1 MTSPVRKHRSV
12 LDYPNEQELRDAL
25 ESTSHAPEPD
35 WKLPVHDP
43 CAEEQTVESELQ
55 RLLTLKSYLVLD
67 AAQEEAFDRLTEE
80 ARRIYNVSTAY
91 ISLIDLGRKFI
102 FAGIYGEGRDTTR
115 NISLCAHTILAKNEL
130 CIVEDATKD
139 DRFRNNELVTGPS
152 HLRFYAAAPLVSPE
166 GYRIGAFCL
175 EGTEPRPG
183 GLSYTEREKLK
194 EFANQAMQLMVERR
208 KLLRDRLTTAPEN
221 LKRHAAVTTN
231 LGGLLYRYGDCVSA
245 MKLFQESVQ
254 TLMFIEEA
262 EETGCDR
269 ASRERQEEANELYFA
284 LMACSEGQRLELM
297 ERSKAFADSGVKQDE
312 HEADSLFVEPDCR
325 TCVVDGIPGLFGQTS
340 TLRGSSGVSTHRV
353 GLVFAESFQIAM
365 EETQDRVDFRN
376 FIIPLDQCSKAT
388 LFNMG
393 IIHYHWGSPDTAL
406 QFFDL
411 AASLS
416 QSHTP
421 LAFDP
426 VVLGCLNNMAQIQIQ
441 YGKPND
447 AMEMLSD
454 ALARG
459 NAALVAL
466 YKDDRPD
473 SPSMGGRNE
482 VCREQIDYRSRRLRR
497 KLARTVMNMAHVH
510 FFKCDFEAAMGA
522 CIDATRLLH
531 TTSMEDAEAA
541 AAWYNMGVLYN
552 YKNDRLQALH
562 YLDKFLVLAEELT
575 GPSHQIA
582 EALHRKGQLLFEM
595 GQLYEAL
602 KPLNEALRI
611 RRSGFSNDPCAVGED
626 LCLIGKVYQ
635 AREEYDFALS
645 AFHEGIEILRANSPD
660 GELTLDSGQVLL
672 DIGRA
677 YHTQGK
683 LPEALKAYTEVA
695 ALARKYFGENHPYVA
710 RIVNIIGNLQLESG
724 DVGASVTSFS
734 EAMKI
739 NEASG
744 VPMNANVVNDPML
757 TVQRHGNGDNAPGAA

>member
-1 MTSPVRKHRSV
+1 M
-12 LDYPNEQELRDAL
+12 
-25 ESTSHAPEPD
+25 
-35 WKLPVHDP
+35 
-43 CAEEQTVESELQ
+43 
-55 RLLTLKSYLVLD
+55 
-67 AAQEEAFDRLTEE
+67 
-80 ARRIYNVSTAY
+80 
-91 ISLIDLGRKFI
+91 
-102 FAGIYGEGRDTTR
+102 
-115 NISLCAHTILAKNEL
+115 
-130 CIVEDATKD
+130 
-139 DRFRNNELVTGPS
+139 
-152 HLRFYAAAPLVSPE
+152 RFYAAAPLVSPE
-166 GYRIGAFCL
+166 GYRIGAFCV

-194 EFANQAMQLMVERR
+194 EFAHQAMQLMVERR

-221 LKRHAAVTTN
+221 LQRHAAVTTN

-262 EETGCDR
+262 EEAGCDR
-269 ASRERQEEANELYFA
+269 ASRERQEEANDLYFA
-284 LMACSEGQRLELM
+284 LMACSEDQRLDLM
-297 ERSKAFADSGVKQDE
+297 ERSKVFASLASKQAEQGPDS
-312 HEADSLFVEPDCR
+312 SFVEPDCR

-340 TLRGSSGVSTHRV
+340 TLRGLTGSTGHRV
-353 GLVFAESFQIAM
+353 GLVFAEAFQIAM
-365 EETQDRVDFRN
+365 EETRDRVDFRN

-393 IIHYHWGSPDTAL
+393 LIHYHWGSPDTAM

-447 AMEMLSD
+447 AMDMLSD

-459 NAALVAL
+459 NAALAAL

-473 SPSMGGRNE
+473 SPSRGQSQVGK
-482 VCREQIDYRSRRLRR
+482 EQVDYRSRRLRR

-510 FFKCDFEAAMGA
+510 YFKCDFEAAMSA

-531 TTSMEDAEAA
+531 TTTMEDAEAA
-541 AAWYNMGVLYN
+541 AAWYNIGVLYG
-552 YKNDRLQALH
+552 YKGDRLQALH
-562 YLDKFLVLAEELT
+562 YLDKFLVLARELT
-575 GPSHQIA
+575 GPSHQVA

-602 KPLNEALRI
+602 KPLNEALQI
-611 RRSGFSNDPCAVGED
+611 RRAGYSNDPLAVSED
-626 LCLIGKVYQ
+626 LCLIGKIYQ

-645 AFHEGIEILRANSPD
+645 AFQESIDIQRSHAPE
-660 GELTLDSGQVLL
+660 GELSLDSAQLLL
-672 DIGRA
+672 DIGRV
-677 YHTQGK
+677 YHTQGQ
-683 LPEALKAYTEVA
+683 LSDALKAYMEVV
-695 ALARKYFGENHPYVA
+695 ALARKYFGDNHQYVA
-710 RIVNIIGNLQLESG
+710 RIVNIIGNLQLEAG
-724 DVGASVTSFS
+724 DVGASVASFA

-739 NEASG
+739 NEATG
-744 VPMNANVVNDPML
+744 APMDVSVINDPML
-757 TVQRHGNGDNAPGAA
+757 SMQRPDNGNAPGAA